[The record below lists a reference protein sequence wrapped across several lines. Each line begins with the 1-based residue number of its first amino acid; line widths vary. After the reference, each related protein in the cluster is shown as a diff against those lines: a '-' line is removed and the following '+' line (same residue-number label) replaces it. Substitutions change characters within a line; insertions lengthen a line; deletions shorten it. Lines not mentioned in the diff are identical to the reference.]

1 MRHSGCTLPDNAT
14 ALDIGNRNVI
24 KSHVCSTTTSLPHTT
39 LNAYHG
45 IKSTTHIKSQRYL
58 HFPNSQAASALS
70 TVRLFTISWLS
81 VAACRHRLLHG
92 FTIITRSSAPNAVVA
107 PERTRDLH
115 TYTKSL
121 HSREHFNCRR
131 CVTIRRATR
140 GSGAEHCERGR

>member
-1 MRHSGCTLPDNAT
+1 MRHSGCTFPDNAT

-58 HFPNSQAASALS
+58 HFPDSEAASALS

-115 TYTKSL
+115 ILNHCTQENILTVAGVLQSD
-121 HSREHFNCRR
+121 
-131 CVTIRRATR
+131 VPR
-140 GSGAEHCERGR
+140 GGEHCERGR